1 MTTFHLTG
9 RAVGKT
15 HYLVDKVYSE
25 PDRQIVVAWE
35 RERARL
41 LDLLVERCM
50 QGGPPAWWSVPEH
63 WSSDLATLPHVKQRE
78 MYHLLWKQKGAVQTV
93 ASFRRGGPRHVLIDE
108 IGQVLSVLFG
118 DVEAV
123 TGTEDVKR
131 FVPTRDG
138 RNIGSSPPPS
148 TAEC

>member
-50 QGGPPAWWSVPEH
+50 H